1 MKNERQTEES
11 QVEKFA
17 RYLQTNGMKFTK
29 ERRIILESAFA
40 THRHFEVDDLLFQLR
55 SNNKR
60 VSKATIYRTL
70 PLLVRSG
77 LLREVHDDDKH
88 THYEHIY
95 GHEHHDHLI
104 CLNCGK
110 IIEFGNPIIESL
122 QDEVCKQHEFTPVK
136 HRYEILGYCRECV
149 GKGHP

>member
-1 MKNERQTEES
+1 
-11 QVEKFA
+11 
-17 RYLQTNGMKFTK
+17 MKFTK
-29 ERRIILESAFA
+29 ERQLILQAAFA

-55 SNNKR
+55 NSNQR

-70 PLLVRSG
+70 PMLVQSG

-88 THYEHIY
+88 AHYEHTY
-95 GHEHHDHLI
+95 GHAHHDHLI

-122 QDEVCKQHEFTPVK
+122 QDEVCKQHEFIPVR
-136 HRYEILGYCRECV
+136 HRYEILGYCKECSDE
-149 GKGHP
+149 GHP

>member
-1 MKNERQTEES
+1 
-11 QVEKFA
+11 
-17 RYLQTNGMKFTK
+17 MKFTK